1 MPVRFAG
8 DSVTLTADVEGAW
21 SGPAVLLLHGGGQTR
36 QSWGGTSQVLADV
49 GFLALTVDQRG
60 HGESDWAADGN
71 YGISAY
77 ARDVRAVASQL
88 GRPVALVGA
97 SLGGLASLLAVAEQ
111 PGVDATALVLVD
123 VTPRM
128 RQDGRDRIGDFMR
141 GKPEGFAS
149 VEEAA
154 DAVSQYLPDRPRPKD
169 VSGLRRNLRPGP
181 DGRLHWHWDPKFLD
195 SRLQDETKAISAAVG
210 GVAAHGLR
218 HRINNLVVDRQVSV
232 PAAQAQRGHAPMQT
246 TVHCAMT
253 DLPDTPRLA
262 GQHYDYL
269 MQALKAYRKGSR
281 QNPIMAAMAQL
292 LTEQEIHELA
302 LYYSTQQGLAIK
314 Y

>member
-8 DSVTLTADVEGAW
+8 DGVTLTADAEGAW

-36 QSWGGTSQVLADV
+36 QSWGGTSRVLADA

-60 HGESDWAADGN
+60 HGESDWAADGD
-71 YGISAY
+71 YGIGAY
-77 ARDVRAVASQL
+77 ARDVRAVAGQL

-97 SLGGLASLLAVAEQ
+97 SLGGLASLLALAE
-111 PGVDATALVLVD
+111 PPHADATALVLVD

-169 VSGLRRNLRPGP
+169 VTGLRRNLRPGP

-195 SRLQDETKAISAAVG
+195 SRLQDDTGNPARFEDAAANVAVPMLLVRGGNSDVVGTDEAHALLRVAPQAESIDVAGAGHMVAGDRNDVFSSA
-210 GVAAHGLR
+210 
-218 HRINNLVVDRQVSV
+218 VVDF
-232 PAAQAQRGHAPMQT
+232 
-246 TVHCAMT
+246 
-253 DLPDTPRLA
+253 L
-262 GQHYDYL
+262 
-269 MQALKAYRKGSR
+269 
-281 QNPIMAAMAQL
+281 
-292 LTEQEIHELA
+292 
-302 LYYSTQQGLAIK
+302 IK
-314 Y
+314 NVNV

>member
-8 DSVTLTADVEGAW
+8 DGVTLTADAEGAW

-36 QSWGGTSQVLADV
+36 QSWGGTSRVLADA

-60 HGESDWAADGN
+60 HGESDWAADGD
-71 YGISAY
+71 YGIGAY
-77 ARDVRAVASQL
+77 ARDVRAVAGQL

-97 SLGGLASLLAVAEQ
+97 SLGGLASLLALAE
-111 PGVDATALVLVD
+111 PPHVDATALVLVD

-195 SRLQDETKAISAAVG
+195 SRLQDDTGHPARFEDAAARVAVPMLLVRGGNSDVVGTDEAHALLRVAPQAESIDVAGAGHMVAGDRNDVFSSA
-210 GVAAHGLR
+210 
-218 HRINNLVVDRQVSV
+218 VVDF
-232 PAAQAQRGHAPMQT
+232 
-246 TVHCAMT
+246 
-253 DLPDTPRLA
+253 L
-262 GQHYDYL
+262 
-269 MQALKAYRKGSR
+269 
-281 QNPIMAAMAQL
+281 
-292 LTEQEIHELA
+292 
-302 LYYSTQQGLAIK
+302 IK
-314 Y
+314 NVNV

>member
-8 DSVTLTADVEGAW
+8 DGVTLTADAEGAW

-36 QSWGGTSQVLADV
+36 QSWGGTSRVLADA
-49 GFLALTVDQRG
+49 GFLAVTVDQRG
-60 HGESDWAADGN
+60 HGESDWAADGD

-77 ARDVRAVASQL
+77 SRDVRAVASQL

-97 SLGGLASLLAVAEQ
+97 SLGGLAALLAVAE
-111 PGVDATALVLVD
+111 PPHVDATALVLVD

-154 DAVSQYLPDRPRPKD
+154 DAVSRYLPDRPRPRD

-195 SRLQDETKAISAAVG
+195 SRLQDDTGNPARFEDAAASVAVPMLLVRGGDSDVVGTDEASALLRVAPQAQAIDVAGAGHMVAGDRNDVFSSA
-210 GVAAHGLR
+210 VADFL
-218 HRINNLVVDRQVSV
+218 IKNVSV
-232 PAAQAQRGHAPMQT
+232 
-246 TVHCAMT
+246 
-253 DLPDTPRLA
+253 
-262 GQHYDYL
+262 
-269 MQALKAYRKGSR
+269 
-281 QNPIMAAMAQL
+281 
-292 LTEQEIHELA
+292 
-302 LYYSTQQGLAIK
+302 
-314 Y
+314 

>member
-8 DSVTLTADVEGAW
+8 DGVTLTADVEGTW

-36 QSWGGTSQVLADV
+36 QSWGGTSRVLADA
-49 GFLALTVDQRG
+49 GFLAITVDQRG
-60 HGESDWAADGN
+60 HGESDWAADGD
-71 YGISAY
+71 YGIGAY
-77 ARDVRAVASQL
+77 ARDVRAVAGQL

-97 SLGGLASLLAVAEQ
+97 SLGGLASLLAVAE
-111 PGVDATALVLVD
+111 PPDVDATALILVD

-195 SRLQDETKAISAAVG
+195 SRLQDDTGNPARFEDAAARVAVPMLLVRGGNSDVVG
-210 GVAAHGLR
+210 ADEADALLRVAP
-218 HRINNLVVDRQVSV
+218 Q
-232 PAAQAQRGHAPMQT
+232 AQAIDVAGAGHM
-246 TVHCAMT
+246 V
-253 DLPDTPRLA
+253 A
-262 GQHYDYL
+262 GDRNDVFSSAVADFL
-269 MQALKAYRKGSR
+269 
-281 QNPIMAAMAQL
+281 
-292 LTEQEIHELA
+292 
-302 LYYSTQQGLAIK
+302 IK
-314 Y
+314 NVRA

>member
-1 MPVRFAG
+1 MPIRFAG
-8 DSVTLTADVEGAW
+8 DGVTLTADAEGAW

-36 QSWGGTSQVLADV
+36 QSWGGTSQVLADA

-195 SRLQDETKAISAAVG
+195 SRLQDETGNPARFEDAAASVAVPMLLVRGGNSDVVG
-210 GVAAHGLR
+210 TDEADALLRVAP
-218 HRINNLVVDRQVSV
+218 Q
-232 PAAQAQRGHAPMQT
+232 AQAIDVAGAGHM
-246 TVHCAMT
+246 V
-253 DLPDTPRLA
+253 A
-262 GQHYDYL
+262 GDRNDVFSSAVADFL
-269 MQALKAYRKGSR
+269 
-281 QNPIMAAMAQL
+281 
-292 LTEQEIHELA
+292 
-302 LYYSTQQGLAIK
+302 IK
-314 Y
+314 NVRA